1 MRRICW
7 ICAPKE
13 QDRHNVVMNNKKFPW
28 IIAICAVVVGV
39 ASFIMYSYNDVSN
52 RVSTARGAS
61 YVILVG
67 NSFVEVIED
76 ARINDPSL
84 LPTKI
89 TADQLADY
97 ISEAKEN
104 AINPWSG
111 PVDTETAAGIRA
123 VTFSQRDGD
132 SFQLIAGDDVTT
144 ATMTL
149 YDDAAWAAHYV
160 MNPATGT

>member
-1 MRRICW
+1 
-7 ICAPKE
+7 
-13 QDRHNVVMNNKKFPW
+13 MNNKKFPW